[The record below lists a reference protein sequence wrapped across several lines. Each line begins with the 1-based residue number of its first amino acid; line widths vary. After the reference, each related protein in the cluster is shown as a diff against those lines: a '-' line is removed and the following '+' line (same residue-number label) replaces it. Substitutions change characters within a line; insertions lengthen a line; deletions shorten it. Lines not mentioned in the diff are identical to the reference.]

1 MKQQTAGSPLGTER
15 HPAPPLVC
23 MLVYRRPYRVFSCG
37 YFSSA
42 GGSCEMY
49 IAGAACGIQLSLPLS
64 SIYIFRSYLLFALIP
79 LFSCLRYILFPGLGF
94 CCRHRPIIIVAPL
107 ADPRKIVVQKA
118 RFAPE
123 ARNTAANSAR
133 RRRRCRRRH
142 RLGLC
147 CEPLNIGD
155 LQVVVCLERWTWW

>member
-49 IAGAACGIQLSLPLS
+49 IAGAACGIQLSRPLS
-64 SIYIFRSYLLFALIP
+64 SIYILRSYSLLFPYSHAYYFTYAIFYSP
-79 LFSCLRYILFPGLGF
+79 
-94 CCRHRPIIIVAPL
+94 A
-107 ADPRKIVVQKA
+107 
-118 RFAPE
+118 
-123 ARNTAANSAR
+123 
-133 RRRRCRRRH
+133 
-142 RLGLC
+142 
-147 CEPLNIGD
+147 
-155 LQVVVCLERWTWW
+155 